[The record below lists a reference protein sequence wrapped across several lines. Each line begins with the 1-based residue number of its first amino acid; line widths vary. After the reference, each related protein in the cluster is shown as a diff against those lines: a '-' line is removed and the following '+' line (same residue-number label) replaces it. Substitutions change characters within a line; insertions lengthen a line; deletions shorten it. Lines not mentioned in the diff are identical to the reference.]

1 MIFFKAKQS
10 LRTTNLL
17 SYFVLG
23 TVPHI
28 TRNIK
33 VKWGS
38 SWMEILSQK
47 NRHNI
52 IKNQQ
57 YPPCKMLWR
66 SELLGVCILSLSIW
80 VSVVD
85 RVDIQQSITFYYLE
99 YDSINFRIL
108 AYWSLISSLFRFSII
123 SKLLASLILYNHL
136 R

>member
-47 NRHNI
+47 KRRNS
-52 IKNQQ
+52 IKKSTISSLQNAM
-57 YPPCKMLWR
+57 KIRAIR
-66 SELLGVCILSLSIW
+66 SMYTKSLHLSICR
-80 VSVVD
+80 

-99 YDSINFRIL
+99 YDSIKFRIL
-108 AYWSLISSLFRFSII
+108 AYWSLISSLFRFYII
-123 SKLLASLILYNHL
+123 SKLLASLILYKHL